1 MRQAARK
8 KSGKLTDN
16 AKQLLPLISNVIMIY
31 DTEKIIYVGERG
43 GVGKDLNSI
52 KNMFF
57 GLLQLVRVFLY

>member
-1 MRQAARK
+1 
-8 KSGKLTDN
+8 
-16 AKQLLPLISNVIMIY
+16 MIY